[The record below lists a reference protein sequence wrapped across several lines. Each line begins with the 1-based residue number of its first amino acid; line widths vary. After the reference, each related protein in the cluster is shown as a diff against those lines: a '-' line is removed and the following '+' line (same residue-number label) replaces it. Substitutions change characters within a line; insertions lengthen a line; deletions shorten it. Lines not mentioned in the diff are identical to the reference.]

1 MVYMWIASVK
11 YAGSSK
17 NWAYIIDSP
26 GMVLDFRKRVSWP
39 SLSLLTRSLY
49 MLTRILRITQGSVRT
64 ILLGFSLVWS
74 VMIVQGEQAQTDT
87 EAEAEEPALV
97 ETEADPLAVCHA
109 CHGEDG
115 NATMEGYPNLAG
127 QNEKYLLHQMELMRS
142 GERVVPLMLGQLENK
157 TDEELVEMAQFYAA
171 LPGRIGQASP
181 ELLELG
187 EKIYRGGILKK
198 NVAAC
203 TACHSPFGNGNAL
216 AGFPRVSGQPVEY
229 TITALKE
236 YREGQRTSDE
246 NNNGMMRDIAAR
258 LTDTEIKAVANY
270 ITGLY

>member
-1 MVYMWIASVK
+1 
-11 YAGSSK
+11 
-17 NWAYIIDSP
+17 
-26 GMVLDFRKRVSWP
+26 
-39 SLSLLTRSLY
+39 

-64 ILLGFSLVWS
+64 ILLGFSLVWT
-74 VMIVQGEQAQTDT
+74 VTIVQGEEAPADT
-87 EAEAEEPALV
+87 EAEVEESVAT
-97 ETEADPLAVCHA
+97 ETKVDPMAVCHA

-115 NATMEGYPNLAG
+115 NATIEGYPNLAG

-157 TDEELVEMAQFYAA
+157 TDEELAEMARYYAA

-198 NVAAC
+198 EVAAC
-203 TACHSPFGNGNAL
+203 TACHSPFGNGNSL
-216 AGFPRVSGQPVEY
+216 AGFPRISGQPVEY

-236 YREGQRTSDE
+236 YREGERTSDE
-246 NNNGMMRDIAAR
+246 DYNGMMRDIAAR
-258 LTDTEIKAVANY
+258 LTDTEIAAVANY

>member
-1 MVYMWIASVK
+1 M
-11 YAGSSK
+11 
-17 NWAYIIDSP
+17 P
-26 GMVLDFRKRVSWP
+26 
-39 SLSLLTRSLY
+39 
-49 MLTRILRITQGSVRT
+49 TRILRITQGSVRFV
-64 ILLGFSLVWS
+64 LLGFFLVLS
-74 VMIVQGEQAQTDT
+74 IAIVQGEEVQPEV
-87 EAEAEEPALV
+87 EAETEEPA
-97 ETEADPLAVCHA
+97 TATTGTDPLAICA
-109 CHGEDG
+109 TCHGEDG
-115 NATMEGYPNLAG
+115 NATIEGYPNLAG
-127 QNEKYLLHQMELMRS
+127 QNEKYLLHQMKLMRS
-142 GERVVPLMLGQLENK
+142 GERVVPLMLGQLEQK
-157 TDEELVEMAQFYAA
+157 TDEELLEMAKHYAA

-181 ELLELG
+181 DLLELG

-229 TITALKE
+229 TITVLKE

-258 LTDTEIKAVANY
+258 LTDTEIAAVANY

>member
-1 MVYMWIASVK
+1 MM
-11 YAGSSK
+11 
-17 NWAYIIDSP
+17 
-26 GMVLDFRKRVSWP
+26 
-39 SLSLLTRSLY
+39 
-49 MLTRILRITQGSVRT
+49 TRILRSTQGSVHSVLVGF
-64 ILLGFSLVWS
+64 LLVGS
-74 VMIVQGEQAQTDT
+74 I
-87 EAEAEEPALV
+87 ALV
-97 ETEADPLAVCHA
+97 HGEETQPVEVTPSVEAATAEPVTDPLAICA
-109 CHGEDG
+109 TCHGEDG
-115 NATMEGYPNLAG
+115 NATIEGYPNLAG

-142 GERVVPLMLGQLENK
+142 GERVVPLMLGQLEQK
-157 TDEELVEMAQFYAA
+157 TDEELLEIAKHYAA

-181 ELLELG
+181 DLLELG

-229 TITALKE
+229 TITVLKE

-258 LTDTEIKAVANY
+258 LTDTEIAAVANY